1 MSELLPEIPRLYT
14 ALAEWMA
21 CIVFISLLRKK
32 LFGWKLIIFLG
43 GGLLVQSAF
52 LVLTK
57 DLPIAFWIPSMV
69 VAAGM
74 MFGLIYVTCQITVVE
89 AGYFSIRAFVAAE
102 LVASLES
109 QVRFFLLNGERIN
122 MTMDI
127 LLLFAVYGVV
137 FFLIWLLEKRHI
149 TANSHLNIRQSEL
162 LSTLLIGMAVFGV
175 SNMSFVSVRTPFSG
189 QYTQEIL
196 NIRTLVDLGGYAILY
211 AYHIQLNDL
220 RIKHELKAMQ
230 NIFQNQYA
238 QYQQSKESID
248 IINYKYH
255 DLKNQIIALRA
266 EDNVEKR
273 NAYLKQMEND
283 IKSYEAQNK
292 TGNHVLDTLLTS
304 KNLYCIKHGITLT
317 SVANGA
323 LLNHMDVIDITTIF
337 GNALDNAIEYE
348 KKIEDKEKRLI
359 HVSVFSQKGFLV
371 MRFENY
377 FEGKLNLKEGIPKT
391 TKRDKNFHGYGLKS
405 IQYAVQKYDGVVN
418 VVQKDSWFEL
428 TILMPV
434 LTPQNK

>member
-32 LFGWKLIIFLG
+32 LFGWKRIIFLG

-57 DLPIAFWIPSMV
+57 DLPIAFWIPSMI
-69 VAAGM
+69 AAAVM
-74 MFGLIYVTCQITVVE
+74 MFGLIYVTCQITVME

-109 QVRFFLLNGERIN
+109 QVRFFLLSGERMN

-127 LLLFAVYGVV
+127 LLLFAVYGSV

-149 TANSHLNIRQSEL
+149 SANSHLNIRQGEL

-266 EDNVEKR
+266 EENVEKR

-323 LLNHMDVIDITTIF
+323 LLNHMDIIDITTIF

-434 LTPQNK
+434 LT

>member
-137 FFLIWLLEKRHI
+137 FF
-149 TANSHLNIRQSEL
+149 
-162 LSTLLIGMAVFGV
+162 
-175 SNMSFVSVRTPFSG
+175 
-189 QYTQEIL
+189 
-196 NIRTLVDLGGYAILY
+196 
-211 AYHIQLNDL
+211 
-220 RIKHELKAMQ
+220 
-230 NIFQNQYA
+230 
-238 QYQQSKESID
+238 
-248 IINYKYH
+248 
-255 DLKNQIIALRA
+255 
-266 EDNVEKR
+266 
-273 NAYLKQMEND
+273 
-283 IKSYEAQNK
+283 
-292 TGNHVLDTLLTS
+292 
-304 KNLYCIKHGITLT
+304 
-317 SVANGA
+317 
-323 LLNHMDVIDITTIF
+323 
-337 GNALDNAIEYE
+337 
-348 KKIEDKEKRLI
+348 
-359 HVSVFSQKGFLV
+359 
-371 MRFENY
+371 
-377 FEGKLNLKEGIPKT
+377 
-391 TKRDKNFHGYGLKS
+391 
-405 IQYAVQKYDGVVN
+405 
-418 VVQKDSWFEL
+418 
-428 TILMPV
+428 
-434 LTPQNK
+434 